1 MKYIIKKNVWVIVWD
16 WLTCQRRWP
25 LVYVLNKFEKKT
37 IFYLLI
43 FFCKSTL
50 LGCFIVRSHTIFN
63 LWHPFLTH
71 SELGINKP
79 IFKGNIYEHVYCIQC
94 FTEVFLIGIL
104 VCNIMHWVQSQIQN
118 SQWIH
123 IFFKKTWLVSWF
135 VNHGFGRCLVYSFS
149 EEEFQL
155 LMNMFIHIP
164 VYKYIVIKH
173 CICIQFKL
181 KSACIFQFAA
191 ITFCN

>member
-16 WLTCQRRWP
+16 CLTCQRRWP

-104 VCNIMHWVQSQIQN
+104 VCNIIHWVQSQIQN

-123 IFFKKTWLVSWF
+123 IFFLK
-135 VNHGFGRCLVYSFS
+135 HGSCHGLLTMVLADVLFILSLKRNFSYWWTCLFTYR
-149 EEEFQL
+149 
-155 LMNMFIHIP
+155 
-164 VYKYIVIKH
+164 YINT
-173 CICIQFKL
+173 L
-181 KSACIFQFAA
+181 W
-191 ITFCN
+191 